1 MSAVDDRICLFYVAE
16 CINDL
21 EDIDDLEHLK
31 EAIREIKDELLRNIG
46 VNVMIKRSENQAIH
60 DRNRRNK

>member
-16 CINDL
+16 CINTL

-31 EAIREIKDELLRNIG
+31 EAIRELKDELIRKIG
-46 VNVMIKRSENQAIH
+46 INVMIKRSENEALH
-60 DRNRRNK
+60 DRNRR